1 MKHGENL
8 ENFAR
13 ENSTE
18 KLLDAIRGS
27 EHKNSELNISTDSQ
41 KISQLVNL
49 KSIKKKTLNIGIFL
63 AEKDICF
70 VLTVEKGINKRKF
83 LIKWA
88 TIKIPEN
95 LTINNDGF
103 ASFISLNL
111 NEFTEGIEGI
121 PIWCSID
128 SMHVKF
134 RNCLIP
140 DLSPAKIPNAAL
152 WSLKKEID
160 FDPKQEIFDFK
171 VMGNIQSEGHKKKK
185 IFALIANKNAVDKLK
200 IIFSRTGCNLKG
212 ITAIPFAIQ
221 NYIQTNHLQINDS
234 PFTVISLSKE
244 NSEMFCFSNS
254 DILLARKIRSDL
266 YDLVEDAANSSNQ
279 DVDQYFSSIK
289 NFHEDTFFQ
298 IKQSCTRLID
308 KIMRTA
314 DYFSQNFTAN
324 KPIKKF
330 VIFGDSCNSKAF
342 MDLTAQTIPG
352 KVEKFEP
359 VFDNLPGTIEVGLPK
374 DESERNKVVLAF
386 GIALSSDQYT
396 PNFIHTYLEKLK
408 KKNEKKLYF
417 VAAIVYV
424 VLILTCAI
432 ISNWRQTTNLKETTK
447 LNNLIQ
453 QRDALFPGATQEA
466 TLKFIADAEVRI
478 NSMNQYVS
486 DYLPLAVINEI
497 FSLTPENIYFASL
510 ESDFD
515 IPNKIPNE
523 NRNNK
528 KNKSKALLANVIIS
542 GSVLSKGNN
551 LESDLIHYIFKLEE
565 SRLLGNINLLQKS
578 ILKNKTV
585 LNFKLVMDVF

>member
-1 MKHGENL
+1 MNHGENL
-8 ENFAR
+8 ENSAR

-18 KLLDAIRGS
+18 KLLDAIRGT
-27 EHKNSELNISTDSQ
+27 EHKSPESTVSKKSQ

-49 KSIKKKTLNIGIFL
+49 KSINKKTLNIGLFL
-63 AEKDICF
+63 TEKDICF

-88 TIKIPEN
+88 IIKIPQN
-95 LTINNDGF
+95 LTINSNDF

-111 NEFTEGIEGI
+111 NEFTEGIKGI
-121 PIWCSID
+121 PIWCTID

-140 DLSPAKIPNAAL
+140 DLSQSKIPNAAL

-171 VMGNIQSEGHKKKK
+171 VIGNIKSEGHKKKK
-185 IFALIANKNAVDKLK
+185 IFALIANKDAVDKLK

-212 ITAIPFAIQ
+212 ITATPFAIQ
-221 NYIQTNHLQINDS
+221 NYIHTNHLQINDS
-234 PFTVISLSKE
+234 PFTVINLSKE

-266 YDLVEDAANSSNQ
+266 YNLVEDAANSSNQ
-279 DVDQYFSSIK
+279 DAL
-289 NFHEDTFFQ
+289 FQ
-298 IKQSCTRLID
+298 IKQAYTRLID
-308 KIMRTA
+308 KIMLTA
-314 DYFSQNFTAN
+314 DYFSQNFTDN
-324 KPIKKF
+324 KQIKKY
-330 VIFGDSCNSKAF
+330 VIFGDTCNSKAF
-342 MDLTAQTIPG
+342 MDLAAQTIPV

-359 VFDNLPGTIEVGLPK
+359 VFDNLPGTIEVGLPQN
-374 DESERNKVVLAF
+374 ESERNKVVLAF

-396 PNFIHTYLEKLK
+396 PNFIHTYLDKLK
-408 KKNEKKLYF
+408 KKKEKKLCL
-417 VAAIVYV
+417 VAAIACV

-432 ISNWRQTTNLKETTK
+432 ISNWRQTSNLRETTK
-447 LNNLIQ
+447 LNDLIQ
-453 QRDALFPGATQEA
+453 QRDILFPGATPEA
-466 TLKFIADAEVRI
+466 TLKLIADATARI
-478 NSMNQYVS
+478 NLMNQYVS

-497 FSLTPENIYFASL
+497 FSLTPENIYFVSF

-515 IPNKIPNE
+515 FPNK
-523 NRNNK
+523 NRNK
-528 KNKSKALLANVIIS
+528 KINKSKVLLANVIIS

-551 LESDLIHYIFKLEE
+551 LESDLIYYILKLEE

-578 ILKNKTV
+578 ILKNKTA